1 MDKDRIKGSAEQA
14 KGKVKEWAGKIT
26 GDSKTEAEGKA
37 DQVKGKVQNT
47 IGGIKDTVRGR
58 IKANFDL
65 YSGAPNGALFLAGAL
80 SPLAVPLVV
89 SHSSLEL
96 DRVRHGAGSA
106 AGAAHGDQDVLLL
119 LLVEVGS
126 GEHLSRLLLEQVM
139 EREPAVRDL
148 ILRRLLISRLGGSC

>member
-47 IGGIKDTVRGR
+47 IGGHERHRARRITV
-58 IKANFDL
+58 NFDL
-65 YSGAPNGALFLAGAL
+65 HSRAPKGALFLAVDPVTA
-80 SPLAVPLVV
+80 AEPLVV
-89 SHSSLEL
+89 SHSPLEF

-106 AGAAHGDQDVLLL
+106 TGAAHGDEDVLPL
-119 LLVEVGS
+119 LLVEVGAV
-126 GEHLSRLLLEQVM
+126 EHLSRLLLEQLVQ
-139 EREPAVRDL
+139 RKRAVR
-148 ILRRLLISRLGGSC
+148 I